1 MRPEV
6 TTARPAEFDLRES
19 HNRPPRFG
27 ILSAVYNV
35 ARYLP
40 DLIASIERQSFDL
53 GDVEVIMVDDGSTD
67 ESLDVLREWE
77 QRRPGL
83 VTVLS
88 KPNGGQGSA
97 RNLGL
102 EHATAEWVTFVDPD
116 DWVDDDYFTTVD
128 AFIQKNDAVMLIGTY
143 RIFVDE
149 PELTLR
155 DRHPLRDLFRGG
167 NQLIDLDR
175 FPDFFH
181 GSAPSAFLRRSVIEE
196 QQLRFDDRVQ
206 PNFEDGHFCARYLLG
221 LEGPPLLGL
230 LASAQYFYRKR
241 SDLSS
246 TLQNSLM
253 DPRRFIDVPRYG
265 YLGVLRQAMQGG
277 RAVPQWLKNMLLYE
291 ISFYFSSDEPATAAA
306 SAGTG
311 DVGREFVEILGEIV
325 GLIGE
330 EAIAAFSMRKLKQ
343 QWIDVLTNGLGKG
356 DWHTP
361 YIVARGY
368 DRYHEQVR
376 LGFQFRGSEPQVQFL
391 RRGQEVEPAHQKIRT
406 IEYFGQQLLFEKLA
420 WIPASG
426 TLRVTINGQNA
437 PLRKGYLAI
446 ETTGSIRPSRLQEWF
461 GVKPLPVTA
470 RLRRRLV
477 RSAQQRVARAR
488 RRYSIPALSS
498 RWTLRISGWL
508 STQRLFRNAWV
519 LMDRI
524 HDANDSAEVLFLTLR
539 RDHRNINA
547 WFVLKKGT
555 PDWDRLKPLAGRRLL
570 PHGSLRWKLAI
581 LNCRHLISSHV
592 DQPILRPPEITRLAE
607 PTYQFTF
614 LQHGVIKDDLSRWLN
629 DKALNLFITS
639 TEAEYESI
647 AGDNTPY
654 VYTSK
659 EVKLTGLPRFDA
671 LTAAHRRRGE
681 REPDLL
687 LIAPTWR
694 QWLNQLAPDGSEA
707 DERSHAF
714 EASEYFQNWRDVLTS
729 DRLQSAAASAGLSV
743 AFLPHP
749 NIRPAVRLFN
759 LDSRIPVI
767 EYSDPDLHDYFA
779 RAAVLI
785 TDYSS
790 MAFNAA
796 YLEHPV
802 VYFQFDSERVKAGG
816 HLGRQGYFEYERD
829 GFGPVA
835 ESPEEVFAAVE
846 SITTGSLHSKYRDR
860 ITNTFPFRDGK
871 CSERV
876 IEAIRQL
883 G

>member
-1 MRPEV
+1 MRPHV
-6 TTARPAEFDLRES
+6 TTLEPIES
-19 HNRPPRFG
+19 TLGKPDGQQPRFA

-40 DLIASIERQSFDL
+40 DLIDSIERQSFDL
-53 GDVEVIMVDDGSTD
+53 GQVEVIMVDDGSTD

-77 QRRPGL
+77 RRRPEL
-83 VTVLS
+83 VTVLT

-102 EHATAEWVTFVDPD
+102 DHATAEWATFIDPD
-116 DWVDDDYFTTVD
+116 DWVDDDYLTTVD
-128 AFIQKNDAVMLIGTY
+128 DFIQHNEAVMLVGTY

-155 DRHPLRDLFRGG
+155 DRHPLRELFRGG
-167 NQLIDLDR
+167 NKLIDLAR

-221 LEGPPLLGL
+221 LEGPPMLGL
-230 LASAQYFYRKR
+230 LESAQYFYRKR
-241 SDLSS
+241 SDQSS

-265 YLGVLRQAMQGG
+265 YLGVLRHAMDGG
-277 RAVPQWLKNMLLYE
+277 REVPQWLKNMLLYE

-306 SAGTG
+306 SAATG
-311 DVGREFVEILGEIV
+311 EIGREFVEILGEIV
-325 GLIGE
+325 EVIGE
-330 EAIAAFSMRKLKQ
+330 DAIRAFSMRTLKQ
-343 QWIDVLTNGLGKG
+343 QWIDVLTHGLSKG

-361 YIVARGY
+361 HIVTRGY
-368 DRYHEQVR
+368 DRYQEQVR
-376 LGFQFRGSEPQVQFL
+376 LGFQFRGTEPEVHFL
-391 RRGQEVEPAHQKIRT
+391 QRGREVEPVHQKVRT
-406 IEYFGQQLLFEKLA
+406 IEYFGQPLLFEKLV
-420 WIPASG
+420 WIPVSG
-426 TLRVTINGQNA
+426 TLRATLDGQDLA
-437 PLRKGYLAI
+437 LRKGYLDTK
-446 ETTGSIRPSRLQEWF
+446 TTGSIRPSKLREWF
-461 GVKPLPVTA
+461 GVEPLSVSA

-477 RSAQQRVARAR
+477 NSARQRAGQTRQ
-488 RRYSIPALSS
+488 RYNMSALSDRWTVRVS
-498 RWTLRISGWL
+498 RWTT
-508 STQRLFRNAWV
+508 TQRRFSDAWV
-519 LMDRI
+519 FMDRI
-524 HDANDSAEVLFLTLR
+524 HDANDSGEVLFHSAR
-539 RDHRNINA
+539 RDHPQINA

-555 PDWDRLKPLAGRRLL
+555 SDWDRLQPLAGNRLL
-570 PHGSLRWKLAI
+570 AHGSFRWKLAM

-592 DQPILRPPEITRLAE
+592 DQPILRPPAIARLAK
-607 PTYQFTF
+607 PTFQFTF

-629 DKALNLFITS
+629 DKALDLFITS

-671 LTAAHRRRGE
+671 LTAADRGRGE

-694 QWLNQLAPDGSEA
+694 QWLNQLAPDGSGA
-707 DERSHAF
+707 DDRTHAF
-714 EASEYFQNWRDVLTS
+714 AASEYFQNWRDVLTS
-729 DRLQSAAASAGLSV
+729 NRLQSAAAAAGLSV

-749 NIRPAVRLFN
+749 NIRPAIPLFD
-759 LDSRIPVI
+759 LDSSIPVI

-779 RAAVLI
+779 RAAVLV

-790 MAFNAA
+790 MAFNSA

-802 VYFQFDSERVKAGG
+802 VYFQFDSERIKAGG
-816 HLGRQGYFEYERD
+816 HLGRQGYFDYERD

-835 ESPEEVFAAVE
+835 ESPEDVFAAIE
-846 SITTGSLHSKYRDR
+846 SITSGSLDRKYSDR
-860 ITNTFPFRDGK
+860 ITSTFPFRDGK
-871 CSERV
+871 CSDRV
-876 IEAIRQL
+876 IAEIQQL